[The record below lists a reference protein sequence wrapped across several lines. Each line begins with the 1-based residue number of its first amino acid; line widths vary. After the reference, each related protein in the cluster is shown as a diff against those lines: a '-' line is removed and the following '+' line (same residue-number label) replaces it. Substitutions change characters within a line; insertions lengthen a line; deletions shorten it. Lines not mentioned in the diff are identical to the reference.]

1 MGTVTNMEDTLEISA
16 TAVKELRQ
24 RTGVGV
30 MDCRRAL
37 EAAGGD
43 LNKATELLRERGMAI
58 AEKKASRT
66 ASQGV
71 IDCYIHAGGR
81 IGVLVE
87 LNCETDF
94 VARNEE
100 FRALAHD
107 IAMQVAATNPQY
119 LSPDD
124 VPAEE
129 SDQKEELALLSQ
141 PFIKDASTNI
151 QKLIIEKIAKFGE
164 NVKLRRYVRYAL
176 GGD

>member
-1 MGTVTNMEDTLEISA
+1 MEISA
-16 TAVKELRQ
+16 AAVKELRE

-43 LNKATELLRERGMAI
+43 LDKATEMLRQRGLAI
-58 AEKKASRT
+58 AEKKANRV

-71 IDCYIHAGGR
+71 VDAYIHAGGR

-107 IAMQVAATNPQY
+107 IAMQVAATNPRY
-119 LSPDD
+119 LSPDE
-124 VPAEE
+124 VPA
-129 SDQKEELALLSQ
+129 DDKDKTEELALLAQ
-141 PFIKDASTNI
+141 PFIKNPGVTI
-151 QKLIIEKIAKFGE
+151 QNLLTDTVAKFGE
-164 NVKLRRYVRYAL
+164 NIRIRRFTRYAV
-176 GGD
+176 GGE

>member
-1 MGTVTNMEDTLEISA
+1 MEDTLEISA
-16 TAVKELRQ
+16 AAVKELRQ
-24 RTGVGV
+24 RTGAGV

-37 EAAGGD
+37 EEAKGD
-43 LNKATELLRERGMAI
+43 LNKATEILRERGIAI
-58 AEKKASRT
+58 AEKKASRA

-107 IAMQVAATNPQY
+107 IAMQVAATDPQY

-124 VPAEE
+124 VPAEL
-129 SDQKEELALLSQ
+129 SAQKEELALLSQ
-141 PFIKDASTNI
+141 PFIKDPSTNI
-151 QKLIIEKIAKFGE
+151 QKLITEKIAKFGE
-164 NVKLRRYVRYAL
+164 NIKLSRFVRYAL
-176 GGD
+176 GGG

>member
-1 MGTVTNMEDTLEISA
+1 MERNMEDTLEISA

-37 EAAGGD
+37 EESGGD
-43 LNKATELLRERGMAI
+43 LEKATELLRERGIAI
-58 AEKKASRT
+58 AEKKAGRT

-129 SDQKEELALLSQ
+129 SEQKEELALLSQ
-141 PFIKDASTNI
+141 PFIKDPSTNI